1 MPILLIFITRT
12 KQRSYIFLL
21 MVSNIFSDKSRSDQL
36 FRVLVRNLKPKLIF
50 YGHDDL
56 DMIQAVKAEV
66 IDEVAVEG
74 ELVCRDLVK
83 SLAHIEHPALNISWT
98 QTGKVPHSKVSSGWV
113 LDRHFDVDTIIEHLD
128 CVHKLDSRHP
138 RSCLR

>member
-12 KQRSYIFLL
+12 KQRSYTRLL

-36 FRVLVRNLKPKLIF
+36 FRVLIRNLKPKLVL

-56 DMIQAVKAEV
+56 DMIVAVK
-66 IDEVAVEG
+66 G

-98 QTGKVPHSKVSSGWV
+98 QTGKVPHSEVPPGWV

-128 CVHKLDSRHP
+128 CVHELDSRHP
-138 RSCLR
+138 GPCLR